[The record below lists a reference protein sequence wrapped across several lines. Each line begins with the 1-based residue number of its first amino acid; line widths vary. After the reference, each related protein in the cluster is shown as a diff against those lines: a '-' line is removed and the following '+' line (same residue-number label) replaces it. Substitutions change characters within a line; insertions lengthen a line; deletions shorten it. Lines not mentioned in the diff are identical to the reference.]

1 MAESPLEEDNIA
13 EERQTFKEVLDTTNE
28 LRLKYTKSDLPIY
41 LEEKD
46 LSELSIEELDTD
58 YQILFDMHQEMC
70 KVRSKMNGLGRC
82 KGLESYQNSRKLI
95 ETLIGNIS

>member
-1 MAESPLEEDNIA
+1 
-13 EERQTFKEVLDTTNE
+13 
-28 LRLKYTKSDLPIY
+28 

-95 ETLIGNIS
+95 ETLIGNISESLEIILDTSIRRTLERGFI